1 MFGRVVFI
9 LIFAETILKMK
20 QRLFFFLLLLLVG
33 FQTFSQAPQLS
44 EKSQISLLTCAAGDE
59 LYYAFGHSAFRVQD
73 PVLGIDVVYNYG
85 TFDFN
90 QPNFYLNFVK
100 GRMIYSLS
108 RRSFDDFL
116 FEYELEKRWVKEQIL
131 DLTLEERNQ
140 LLAFFEENYL
150 PQNRDYLYDPLL
162 NNCSS
167 ITGKILKQQYGDAIV
182 FDGSYLEEQYSFR
195 QLVRQ
200 FLDNNSWSMFGIDLA
215 FGSNVDRT
223 ATVQEHMFLPY
234 YAMMQIR
241 HTTKDGKPL
250 LKRERTILDYNEHE
264 GQNFFPLTP
273 LFWFVLLLVFTGIV
287 TYFDYKHKAR
297 SRWLDFS
304 LFFITGLI
312 GIFLVFLWFA
322 TDHTSTPNNFN
333 ILWAFP
339 LNAIVAFIF
348 VFEDKLPEWSI
359 KYLYT
364 ALGLMGIMLVL
375 WIFHIQIFSPVVI
388 PVLLTLAIRYS
399 YLIRY
404 TKL

>member
-1 MFGRVVFI
+1 MR
-9 LIFAETILKMK
+9 
-20 QRLFFFLLLLLVG
+20 QRLFLIILLVG
-33 FQTFSQAPQLS
+33 SWAFSQAPQLS

-73 PVLGIDVVYNYG
+73 PVLGVDVVYNYG

-116 FEYELEKRWVKEQIL
+116 FEYELEKRWVKEQIF

-140 LLAFFEENYL
+140 MLAFFEENYL

-167 ITGKILKQQYGDAIV
+167 ITGTILKQQYGDAIV
-182 FDGSYLEEQYSFR
+182 FEDSHLEERYSFR

-200 FLDNNSWSMFGIDLA
+200 FLDTNSWSMFGIDVA
-215 FGSNVDRT
+215 FGSKVDRT

-234 YAMMQIR
+234 YAMVQIR

-250 LKRERTILDYNEHE
+250 LKRERTILDYAEHTK
-264 GQNFFPLTP
+264 QHFFPLTP
-273 LFWFVLLLVFTGIV
+273 LFWFILLLIFTSIV
-287 TYFDYKHKAR
+287 TYFDYKHKVR

-304 LFFITGLI
+304 LFLITGLI
-312 GIFLVFLWFA
+312 GIFLLFLWLA

-333 ILWAFP
+333 VLWAFP

-348 VFEDKLPEWSI
+348 VFDDKLPDWSP
-359 KYLYT
+359 KYMY
-364 ALGLMGIMLVL
+364 AMLGLIGLMLVL
-375 WIFHIQIFSPVVI
+375 WILHVQIFSLVVI
-388 PVLLTLAIRYS
+388 PLLLTLAVRYI
-399 YLIRY
+399 YLILY
-404 TKL
+404 SKL